1 MFNIRLILLLI
12 EFYSYFLLSFGFIF
26 NVLRKSIKAIKYQTF
41 RNQSKKAWL
50 IFGIVTGVAG
60 IIIVLLIVLT
70 AFNTVN
76 CLFDQQVGSIIVLAL

>member
-26 NVLRKSIKAIKYQTF
+26 NVLRKSIKAIRYQTF
-41 RNQSKKAWL
+41 QDQSEKAWL
-50 IFGIVTGVAG
+50 IFGIVTAIIG
-60 IIIVLLIVLT
+60 ILIILLIVLT